1 MKLSRE
7 NVRSVL
13 HECGPMTMREVAR
26 FFPDV
31 PYQNVGSAISAM
43 RKRVAERQIHIHAW
57 TREGIGRK
65 YLRAVYA
72 LGKKRD
78 ARKPPVISDKERSQA
93 WRARHKVPQVA
104 VNSVF
109 TWGQHG

>member
-13 HECGPMTMREVAR
+13 EQCGPMTMREVAK

-31 PYQNVGSAISAM
+31 PYQNVGSVISAM
-43 RKRVAERQIHIHAW
+43 RRRVAQRQVYIHSW

-72 LGKKRD
+72 LGDKKD
-78 ARKPPVISDKERSQA
+78 AKKPPVISDKERSTA
-93 WRARHKVPQVA
+93 WRKRQKVPHVA

-109 TWGQHG
+109 NWGNV